1 MDMERN
7 MIMQAQD
14 DSKGKNPGISAQ
26 EMEEAQERSR
36 ELNGKIE
43 NITDEWH
50 DKLVEVRDQCER
62 VLNET
67 EVREF
72 QTRIAKLQEELSMK
86 TREIDQINRDKKR
99 IEEAVDKTLDLE
111 IDLKKQTEEIDE
123 LNERYRKALKDKV
136 SVYDELSKA
145 VKMLA
150 ERNASFM
157 ENEIEICRLTNLTS
171 ITKKEL
177 EQKEKIHQE
186 LKENIDAHDNQKQ
199 MNEAKDSKIREKQD
213 RIETLSKEVYEK
225 DKMIEQLNAL
235 HRKREA

>member
-7 MIMQAQD
+7 MIMQAQA